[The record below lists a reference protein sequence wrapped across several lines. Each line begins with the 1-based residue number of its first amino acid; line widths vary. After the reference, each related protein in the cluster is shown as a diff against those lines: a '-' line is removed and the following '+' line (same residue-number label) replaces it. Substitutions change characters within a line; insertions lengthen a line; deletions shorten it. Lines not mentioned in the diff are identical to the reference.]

1 MGKVEDTYKSAQKRM
16 QGAVDALK
24 SDLQGIRTGR
34 ANPALV
40 EGLPID
46 YYGSS
51 VPLMQI
57 AAVTAPEARLL
68 VIEPWDKSA
77 FPAIEKG
84 IMKSS
89 LGLTPSS
96 DGQVIRLAIPA
107 LNEQRRKELA
117 KTVDKKVEEAK
128 VAARN
133 VRRDVVDTL
142 RKLEKDKEISQDE
155 DHRGQDQLQKLTDKT
170 VKDIEELGQQKKA
183 EILEG

>member
-1 MGKVEDTYKSAQKRM
+1 MGKQDDVYKDTQKRM
-16 QGAVDALK
+16 QGAADALK
-24 SDLQGIRTGR
+24 ADLQSVRTGR

-40 EGLPID
+40 EGLSVD

-57 AAVTAPEARLL
+57 AAVSAPEARLL
-68 VIEPWDKSA
+68 VIEPWDKGA
-77 FPAIEKG
+77 FPAIEKS
-84 IMKSS
+84 ILKSS
-89 LGLTPSS
+89 LGLTPAS

-117 KTVDKKVEEAK
+117 KSVDKKVEDAK

-133 VRRDVVDTL
+133 VRRDALEHL
-142 RKLEKDKEISQDE
+142 RKLEKAKEISQDE
-155 DHRGQDQLQKLTDKT
+155 DRRAQEQLQKLTDKT
-170 VKDIEELGQQKKA
+170 VKDIEDLGKQKQS